1 MLQAFNSGNLSL
13 YQEICKAHS
22 NDLSAQLALVQ
33 NERNLLE
40 KINMLCLMEIIFR

>member
-1 MLQAFNSGNLSL
+1 
-13 YQEICKAHS
+13 
-22 NDLSAQLALVQ
+22 LSAQLALVQ